1 MRHGKARVYARGRR
15 EGLTPG
21 DKDLKMRIALAQ
33 INTTVG
39 DLDGNREL
47 IIEKLRTAEA
57 QGADLVCFPE
67 LALSG
72 YPPEDLLLKR
82 DFLDA
87 CARALE
93 ELAREVGETAV
104 LVGTPE
110 LCEDVFNAAAII
122 HRGEVVA
129 TYRKRYLPNYGV
141 FDENR
146 YFAAGEEGL
155 VVKVGGVRV
164 GVTICEDIWYPGGP
178 LESEVAHGG
187 AEVVVNLSASP
198 FQRGKQKTRE
208 KLVEARAVD
217 ATVIVAYVNSVGG
230 QDELVF
236 DGGSLV
242 VHPWK
247 GKLAC
252 SPRFEED
259 VLLYDVD
266 TAGLWARRVTEPL
279 HRYARQGALRGPT
292 RVLELGGQEGLPAGE
307 RPPIYQRHCEQLTE
321 EEEVLRALLQG
332 LRDYVRKNGFT
343 DVLFGLSG
351 GIDSALTAA
360 LAAMALG
367 PQRVHGIFLPS
378 RFTSAVSR
386 EGTEALVEA
395 LGMSLETYG
404 IDEILESYTEQAGLS
419 LQGPGAGVAMENLQA
434 RIRGNLLMNISNSR
448 GWLVLATGNKSELSM
463 GYCTLYGDMAGGYA
477 VIKDLLKGEVYR
489 LSRYINQ
496 REGREVIP
504 AAVLDREPSAEL
516 REDQKDT
523 DSLPPY
529 DMLDPILEDYIE
541 EGLTIDEMAAR
552 GHDRELLEY
561 VVRRV
566 DANEY
571 KRRQA
576 PVGIKIS
583 PRAFGRDWRLPIS
596 VHRQHRG

>member
-1 MRHGKARVYARGRR
+1 
-15 EGLTPG
+15 
-21 DKDLKMRIALAQ
+21 MRIALAQ
-33 INTTVG
+33 INTAVG

-47 IIEKLRTAEA
+47 VVERLRTAEV

-87 CARALE
+87 CARSLD
-93 ELAREVGETAV
+93 ELAREVGDTAV

-110 LCEDVFNAAAII
+110 MCEDVFNAAAVLY
-122 HRGEVVA
+122 RGEVVA
-129 TYRKRYLPNYGV
+129 IYRKRYLPNYGV

-178 LESEVAHGG
+178 LETEVAFGG
-187 AEVVVNLSASP
+187 AELVVNLSASP
-198 FQRGKQKTRE
+198 FHRGKHRARE
-208 KLVEARAVD
+208 KLVEARSID
-217 ATVIVAYVNSVGG
+217 AMAMVAYVNCVGG

-236 DGGSLV
+236 DGGSMV
-242 VHPWK
+242 WHPWK
-247 GKLAC
+247 GKLAS
-252 SPRFEED
+252 SPLFEED
-259 VLLYDVD
+259 ILLLDVD
-266 TAGLWARRVTEPL
+266 TTGLWAHRMTEPL
-279 HRYARQGALRGPT
+279 HRYARRGALRGPM
-292 RVLELGGQEGLPAGE
+292 RVLELGGQEGQPAGE
-307 RPPIYQRHCEQLTE
+307 RPLIPSAAETISK
-321 EEEVLRALLQG
+321 EEEVLRALFLG

-343 DVLFGLSG
+343 DVVFGLSG

-360 LAAMALG
+360 IAAMSLG
-367 PQRVHGIFLPS
+367 PERVHGVFLPS

-386 EGTEALVEA
+386 EGAEKLVSS
-395 LGMSLETYG
+395 LGISLEIYDIDELLETYT
-404 IDEILESYTEQAGLS
+404 DQAGDS
-419 LQGPGAGVAMENLQA
+419 LRGPGQSVAMENLQA

-448 GWLVLATGNKSELSM
+448 GWLVLATGNKSEFSM

-477 VIKDLLKGEVYR
+477 IIKDLLKSEVYR
-489 LSRYINQ
+489 ISRHINE

-504 AAVLDREPSAEL
+504 AVILEREPSAEL
-516 REDQKDT
+516 REDQRDT

-529 DMLDPILEDYIE
+529 ETLDPILEDYIE
-541 EGLTIDEMAAR
+541 NGLSIGEMAAR
-552 GHDRELLEY
+552 GYDLELVRE

-596 VHRQHRG
+596 VQRR